1 MPASV
6 YSGEPELFSPT
17 KEKGQSQT
25 GLPFGN
31 REDFWLNPQSHY
43 VAGRMSLSDVQ
54 GQDRCVAATV
64 DIAAAS
70 QHRHGIVDLTRGAGI
85 GL

>member
-17 KEKGQSQT
+17 KKGQSQT

-31 REDFWLNPQSHY
+31 REDFWFNTQCHHL
-43 VAGRMSLSDVQ
+43 AGRLLLSDVQ

-85 GL
+85 SL